1 MKNWF
6 TIRGLVFSACFA
18 ALFVLSSFLNIRLGF
33 TPVPITLENMV
44 VMLAGAIL
52 GAKYGFLSMCLVIAL
67 GATGLPLFGGRGGLA
82 HILGPTG
89 GFIWM
94 FPVAAL
100 LIGFLIRKLNATGM
114 TARVLSIVIMFGCG
128 SLLLYVTGVPWL
140 AHRTGLSLQEAM
152 VVGCYPYLLGDA
164 VKAVIAAH
172 VALIVNKVFPPE
184 RIVGRSAYSSD

>member
-6 TIRGLVFSACFA
+6 TIRGLVFSTCFA

-52 GAKYGFLSMCLVIAL
+52 GAKYGFLSIGLLVAL
-67 GATGLPLFGGRGGLA
+67 GAAGLPLFGGRGGLA

-94 FPVAAL
+94 FPIAAL
-100 LIGFLIRKLNATGM
+100 LIGYFTRKLKAAGM
-114 TARVLSIVIMFGCG
+114 ASRVLSVVIMFGFG

-140 AHRTGLSLQEAM
+140 AHKAGMSLHEAM

-164 VKAVIAAH
+164 VKAVIAAN
-172 VALIVNKVFPPE
+172 VALIVKKVYPPE
-184 RIVGRSAYSSD
+184 RIVGESAFH